1 MGKKDYKIKK
11 GINIAINFL
20 LFAIL
25 YFSVSFNKEF
35 IRPIYGDTPIIGI
48 LTGSF
53 SNFMAAYI
61 ISLFPFSPVLANKLD
76 IKKSRL
82 IVYSVAVVIFILLT
96 IEEIKPY
103 TDASKVYDMYDIIAS
118 GLGSLSAILTFEIFF
133 IRIVNKSNMENGDN
147 ELN

>member
-1 MGKKDYKIKK
+1 MEPKKTIIRKKIAV
-11 GINIAINFL
+11 AINFI

-35 IRPIYGDTPIIGI
+35 IRPIYGSEAIIGI

-61 ISLFPFSPVLANKLD
+61 ISLFSFSPILAKQIDLG
-76 IKKSRL
+76 KSRL
-82 IVYSVAVVIFILLT
+82 IVYIVATLVFTLLT

-103 TDASKVYDMYDIIAS
+103 ADASSVYDIYDIIAS
-118 GLGSLSAILTFEIFF
+118 GLGSLFATLTFEIFVRPIIKKAVF
-133 IRIVNKSNMENGDN
+133 KSK
-147 ELN
+147 

>member
-1 MGKKDYKIKK
+1 MESKEPIIKK
-11 GINIAINFL
+11 KISIAINFI

-35 IRPIYGDTPIIGI
+35 IRPIYGSTPIIGI

-61 ISLFPFSPVLANKLD
+61 ISLFPFSPILAKQIDLV
-76 IKKSRL
+76 KSRL
-82 IVYSVAVVIFILLT
+82 IVYLVAALAFILLT

-103 TDASKVYDMYDIIAS
+103 ADASTVYDIYDIIAS
-118 GLGSLSAILTFEIFF
+118 GLGSIFAILTFEIFVK
-133 IRIVNKSNMENGDN
+133 RIIKK
-147 ELN
+147 